1 MKKKEKKERKA
12 KTDKVKQKKN
22 IRVLGQEGV
31 FDVKLFDSYIERLR
45 GLEFVEPDDYTYY
58 FRECRSIHTFGMR
71 NRLDVAFV
79 SLECFILE
87 VHKNVGP
94 NRILKNP
101 DAFGV
106 FERFASEEPW
116 FVEDELV
123 SIDVDM
129 LKEGGMLSDEE
140 LSRL

>member
-1 MKKKEKKERKA
+1 MKKKEKKERKV
-12 KTDKVKQKKN
+12 KTDKVKQKEN

-45 GLEFVEPDDYTYY
+45 GLEFVKPDDYTYY
-58 FRECRSIHTFGMR
+58 FRDCRSIHTFGMR

-87 VHKNVGP
+87 VHKNVGS
-94 NRILKNP
+94 NRILKNL